1 MKNVGININSQKDPE
16 NQILNRILRKLQKKC
31 NVVVFSDAEELK
43 ESRSEFDF
51 VISVGGDGT
60 ILRTARAIG
69 NREIPILGINFGNL
83 GFLTT
88 AEGREL
94 EDALEKACND
104 EYSIEERMMLECTI
118 KHCGIE
124 QKLLALN
131 DVVVCKGTLS
141 RVINYNINID
151 GTHYNSILA
160 DGIIISTP
168 TGSTAYSLS
177 AGGPII
183 YPTLELV
190 TITPICP
197 ISLSARNFVLDG
209 GSEINI
215 NFDQNKENAFLTV
228 DGQEAFE
235 LNNSSEI
242 SIKKSKNKTKLIKT
256 HNYDYFNVLRKKII
270 SRIKE

>member
-1 MKNVGININSQKDPE
+1 MKSVGININSQKDPE
-16 NQILNRILRKLQKKC
+16 NKILNRILKKLDNIC
-31 NVVVFSDAEELK
+31 NTVVFSDARELK
-43 ESRSEFDF
+43 ESCDEFDF

-69 NREIPILGINFGNL
+69 HREIPILGVNFGNL

-88 AEGREL
+88 AEGKEL
-94 EDALEKACND
+94 ENTLEKVCED
-104 EYSIEERMMLECTI
+104 QYSIEERMMLECI
-118 KHCGIE
+118 VRDGQIE
-124 QKLLALN
+124 RKLLALN
-131 DVVVCKGTLS
+131 DVVVSKGTLS
-141 RVINYNINID
+141 RVINYNVNID
-151 GTHYNSILA
+151 GMHYNSIVA

-197 ISLSARNFVLDG
+197 ISLSARNFVLDAN
-209 GSEINI
+209 SEINI
-215 NFDQNKENAFLTV
+215 NLHENKESAFLTV

-235 LNNSSEI
+235 LNDSSEI
-242 SIKKSKNKTKLIKT
+242 IIKKSKNKTKLIKI